1 MAIGAGELEEENAR
15 ILVQTINERDR
26 LKVELEASR
35 QENEKLRKQLG
46 PSSAST
52 TA

>member
-15 ILVQTINERDR
+15 ILAETRNERDH
-26 LKVELEASR
+26 LKAELEASR

-46 PSSAST
+46 HST